1 MELEKECLEILLVFY
16 YFLADPCIGGVDAK
30 VHDFLSFLSYI
41 LHAIYNYICMSGISN
56 IYYDTCRGAGL

>member
-16 YFLADPCIGGVDAK
+16 YFLADPCIEIDAK